1 MSTAT
6 EPSVTTQRDGQKAE
20 KAMAGHQPGVN
31 GHQLVI
37 VDLGRRQSAK
47 RVKRLRKGRG
57 KLVGRVDKIVADLVA
72 AGTLEAGV
80 QPVVIVV
87 REKPD
92 LPKFF

>member
-1 MSTAT
+1 MPAATDASTKRDSQTGENGHAT
-6 EPSVTTQRDGQKAE
+6 GAS
-20 KAMAGHQPGVN
+20 

-47 RVKRLRKGRG
+47 RVKKLRKGKG
-57 KLVGRVDKIVADLVA
+57 KLVGRVDQIVADLME
-72 AGTLEAGV
+72 AGTLKAGV

-92 LPKFF
+92 LPKLF